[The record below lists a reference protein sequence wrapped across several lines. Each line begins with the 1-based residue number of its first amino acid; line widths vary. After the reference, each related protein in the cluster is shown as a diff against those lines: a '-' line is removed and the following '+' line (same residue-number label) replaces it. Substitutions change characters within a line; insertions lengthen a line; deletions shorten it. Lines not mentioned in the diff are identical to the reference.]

1 MSTLIKRRDVALQDT
16 WCLEDI
22 FATDELVKEGMKEAR
37 RLLDGFK
44 VYEGKLTS
52 SAEVLYEALQKS
64 DEASKLIEK
73 IYVYSHMRLHQD
85 GGNSFYQDLA
95 SQSEKLLVDFQTALS
110 FVNPE
115 LSTLTEADVDKLIA
129 SYAPLSLYRRSLQ
142 EVLRQKEHI
151 LDAKMED
158 VLSQFREIATAPS

>member
-1 MSTLIKRRDVALQDT
+1 MSTLIKRSDVALQDT

-22 FATDELVKEGMKEAR
+22 FTTDDLVKEGMKEAR
-37 RLLDGFK
+37 ALLDSFK

-64 DEASKLIEK
+64 DEASKLVEK

-85 GGNSFYQDLA
+85 GGNSFYQDLS

-115 LSTLTEADVDKLIA
+115 LSTLTETDVEKLIA
-129 SYAPLSLYRRSLQ
+129 SYEPLKLYKRSLE
-142 EVLRQKEHI
+142 EVLRQKVHPP
-151 LDAKMED
+151 
-158 VLSQFREIATAPS
+158 F